1 MTRLFVL
8 SLCGG
13 LACAGE
19 LHTFRLREVFGVSHP
34 RQVVELDYGRT
45 IADTTYMVGP
55 DGMEAPF
62 QALANGNVLIET
74 DLPAKSE
81 RVYHLVEGRKPA
93 ARGSLQLISTDTSF
107 EVTNG
112 LTGVRIAQPQE
123 AGDLTLAPIQGV
135 RLRDGV
141 WTATAPNRL
150 TIPTGT
156 VITDATARILE
167 QGPLRVTVEVA
178 YAYTRPV
185 YKYGT
190 TMIAPAGA
198 GVYRSTIRLEA
209 GQSAIVIEDDADTDL
224 SYSLDVAAAVQPNQ
238 LRYRGHSATVAGFG
252 READGQVYRSREARN
267 KDSDATRDIPVGAP
281 LSPSYETADYG
292 SRQSIKRLL
301 PWDLWA
307 VNGGW
312 YWLLYNAQAR
322 PSAPVVGFFAGR
334 ASRALGIVDS
344 GPAVFSNGSA
354 GGIQLDL
361 HRRGPD
367 GRVASHI
374 RVEWG
379 IFLGTK
385 AADLTDPDQVQT
397 IQKPLNLYGGVNLT
411 KVLRYQ
417 TTYPDPAGGWSS
429 LYLTREQTQ
438 ALVQRVR
445 SDPAYAREL
454 AQREPTA
461 QPLIDAWRDETGAT
475 GKALCDDITAFS
487 SRLLDTYVNGNGI
500 YDFFLQY
507 WMGGVEMSRRT
518 ALASGLLA
526 GGRLSA
532 GDKERLKAALALFA
546 YVLWD
551 DDVVP
556 LFDGHMLNLGTSN
569 MPVQQAG
576 YRYQLT
582 LFLPQHPAM
591 TPARLDEA
599 RSRTLALVR
608 EQVNDWG
615 AQKGSPHYAAA
626 AMEPLI
632 NVLQQLKS
640 ASVVDAFRDEPRL
653 ARFAEF
659 YLNLQTPPEP
669 RFGGL
674 RKLVSLGDGSTE
686 GTELFGQLATALS
699 DINPPLAQRLMRAW
713 VDGGRT
719 GSGFFGSSTLKIDE
733 RVSPA
738 AESDLKSATY
748 PGYYSVLRAGVG
760 TGRESAVW
768 IVNGDWY
775 SDHRHDDAG
784 SMRLYALGAPV
795 SIDWG
800 SMYSPYIPGAY
811 HHSLVLPESSLGVRW
826 DQDDVPF
833 TAGTSPWKTAA
844 QEAFESFSYA
854 SRSVSRFTA
863 ANGAAWTRTVR
874 LLAGDPD
881 IPVVAIEDTFSGP
894 DSAAPK
900 VWTMTLMSNS
910 EVETPQ
916 GSVVPPLR
924 VWANGERPSASP
936 VQTLAPGLSRYRFTG
951 QWAIDWDLY
960 ARSGSGMEALVGNW
974 AHDWHPDA
982 EAAQFRAANGRAFR
996 ERQNILRF
1004 RSGGA
1009 FRAFLV
1015 AFTKGAAAPKV
1026 SVDDIGRTVLRQGDA
1041 EASFDDRSYLYRDG
1055 ERTVVAAFTSDP
1067 VRANGIEVSGGPTEV
1082 VLEAHR
1088 ATITAHGAGGTR
1100 HIALPSG
1107 DPYVLNY
1114 EGGDPMTVVLDVR

>member
-1 MTRLFVL
+1 MNRIFVL
-8 SLCGG
+8 SLFVG

-19 LHTFRLREVFGVSHP
+19 LHTFRLREIFGVNHP

-45 IADTTYMVGP
+45 IESATYMVGP
-55 DGMEAPF
+55 DGTEAPF
-62 QALANGNVLIET
+62 QALANGNILIET
-74 DLPAKSE
+74 DLPANRE
-81 RVYHLVEGRKPA
+81 RVYRLMEGRRPA
-93 ARGSLQLISTDTSF
+93 TRAPMKVISNDACF

-112 LTGVRIAQPQE
+112 LTGVRIARPRE
-123 AGDLTLAPIQGV
+123 AGDRTLAPIQGI
-135 RLRDGV
+135 RLRDGS
-141 WTATAPNRL
+141 WTATGPNRL
-150 TIPTGT
+150 TLPVGT
-156 VITDATARILE
+156 VISDATARILE

-178 YAYTRPV
+178 YTYTRPV
-185 YKYGT
+185 YKYGPT
-190 TMIAPAGA
+190 VIAPAGP

-209 GQSAIVIEDDADTDL
+209 GQSVIVIEDDADTDL

-238 LRYRGHSATVAGFG
+238 LRYRGHSATVVAFG
-252 READGQVYRSREARN
+252 READGQVYRPRDVRN
-267 KDSDATRDIPVGAP
+267 TDSDATRDIPAAVP
-281 LSPSYETADYG
+281 LSPSYESADYG
-292 SRQSIKRLL
+292 SIQSIKRLL

-312 YWLLYNAQAR
+312 YWLLYNAQA
-322 PSAPVVGFFAGR
+322 PAAAPVVGLFAGR
-334 ASRALGIVDS
+334 ASRALGIFDS
-344 GPAVFSNGSA
+344 GPAVFSNGGA
-354 GGIQLDL
+354 AGIQLDL

-367 GRVASHI
+367 GRVAPRI
-374 RVEWG
+374 RIEWG
-379 IFLGTK
+379 IFIGTK
-385 AADLTDPDQVQT
+385 AADLTDPDQIQT

-411 KVLRYQ
+411 KVLQYQ
-417 TTYPDPAGGWSS
+417 TTYSDPAGGWSS

-454 AQREPTA
+454 ATREPTA
-461 QPLIDAWRDETGAT
+461 QPLIDAWRDETGAK
-475 GKALCDDITAFS
+475 GKALCDDITAFA
-487 SRLLDTYVNGNGI
+487 SRLLNTYVNGNGI

-518 ALASGLLA
+518 VLASGLLA
-526 GGRLSA
+526 RGRLSA
-532 GDKERLKAALALFA
+532 GDKERLKAALALFS

-591 TPARLDEA
+591 TPIRLDEA

-608 EQVNDWG
+608 DQVNDWG

-632 NVLQQLKS
+632 NVLQQMKS
-640 ASVVDAFRDEPRL
+640 GGGVDAFRDEPRL
-653 ARFAEF
+653 ARFADF
-659 YLNLQTPPEP
+659 YLNFQTPAEP

-686 GTELFGQLATALS
+686 GTELYGQLATAFS
-699 DINPPLAQRLMRAW
+699 DVNPPLAQRLMRAW

-733 RVSPA
+733 RIAPA
-738 AESDLKSATY
+738 PESDLKAATY

-784 SMRLYALGAPV
+784 GVRLYALGAPV

-854 SRSVSRFTA
+854 SRSVSRFMA
-863 ANGAAWTRTVR
+863 ANGATWTRTVR
-874 LLAGDPD
+874 LLAGNPD
-881 IPVVAIEDTFSGP
+881 IPVIAIEDTFGGP

-900 VWTMTLMSNS
+900 VWTMNLMSNA
-910 EVETPQ
+910 EVDTLQ

-924 VWANGERPSASP
+924 VWANGERPSAGP
-936 VQTLAPGLSRYRFTG
+936 VQTLAPGLNRYRFTG

-960 ARSGSGMEALVGNW
+960 ADSGSGMEALVGNW
-974 AHDWHPDA
+974 GHDWHPDV
-982 EAAQFRAANGRAFR
+982 EAAQFRTANGRAFR
-996 ERQNILRF
+996 ERQNMLRF

-1009 FRAFLV
+1009 FRVFLV
-1015 AFTKGAAAPKV
+1015 AFAKGAAAPGI
-1026 SVDDIGRTVLRQGDA
+1026 SVGDGSRTVLRQGDA
-1041 EASFDDRSYLYRDG
+1041 EASFDDRSYVYKDG

-1067 VRANGIEVSGGPTEV
+1067 VRVNGIEVSGGPTEV
-1082 VLEAHR
+1082 VVEAQR
-1088 ATITAHGAGGTR
+1088 VTITAHGASGTR
-1100 HIALPSG
+1100 HVALPSG

-1114 EGGDPMTVVLDVR
+1114 EGGDPLTVVLDLK